1 MTLNAFW
8 IELIELIQI
17 LKLNSI
23 TLNEFELNSNSTKLN
38 QQLNKDSIK
47 LKKNEMQI
55 GGENIENM
63 FVNMMLEKKPLKRHK
78 SKNTSL
84 DAYLFRNGL

>member
-1 MTLNAFW
+1 MLW
-8 IELIELIQI
+8 M
-17 LKLNSI
+17 K
-23 TLNEFELNSNSTKLN
+23 FELNSNSTKLN
-38 QQLNKDSIK
+38 WQLNWITIQ

-84 DAYLFRNGL
+84 DALFSQKWDKNI

>member
-1 MTLNAFW
+1 
-8 IELIELIQI
+8 
-17 LKLNSI
+17 
-23 TLNEFELNSNSTKLN
+23 
-38 QQLNKDSIK
+38 
-47 LKKNEMQI
+47 MQI

-84 DAYLFRNGL
+84 DALFSQKWDKNI

>member
-1 MTLNAFW
+1 MLW
-8 IELIELIQI
+8 M
-17 LKLNSI
+17 K
-23 TLNEFELNSNSTKLN
+23 FELNSNSTKLN
-38 QQLNKDSIK
+38 WQLNWIEIQ

-84 DAYLFRNGL
+84 DALFIQDWDKNI